1 MIRWALRGAID
12 EIECNH
18 DATNIRDMIDARP
31 RCARTASRV
40 AHLLAATA
48 LFSGFGLAAPAA
60 GQDSVQPAAVKAYTL
75 TPKRMMAS
83 GAAVTGLI
91 GAVIGGLALA
101 RSAGR
106 IGTGD
111 GRRGAIVALVL
122 GPIALVTG
130 GLVVA
135 TADGGLGTG
144 NGLAG
149 GVVAMMVGL
158 IGMASVGSH
167 YLAPAAPPDLRENDV
182 ESRRELR
189 AVPPAPARS
198 RLPHAW
204 VDG

>member
-1 MIRWALRGAID
+1 MIRWVLRRALD
-12 EIECNH
+12 KIECNH
-18 DATNIRDMIDARP
+18 DASHIRDMIDARP
-31 RCARTASRV
+31 CSARMASRV
-40 AHLLAATA
+40 AHLLAAAA
-48 LFSGFGLAAPAA
+48 LVCGFGLGAPAA
-60 GQDSVQPAAVKAYTL
+60 AQVSVQPAAVNAYTL
-75 TPKRMMAS
+75 TPKRVMAS

-106 IGTGD
+106 IGNGN

-122 GPIALVTG
+122 GPIAVVIG

-158 IGMASVGSH
+158 IGMALGG
-167 YLAPAAPPDLRENDV
+167 LALSR
-182 ESRRELR
+182 SRRT
-189 AVPPAPARS
+189 A
-198 RLPHAW
+198 
-204 VDG
+204 